1 MFKFIIPNKYDY
13 DNGIIPTYC
22 KWYKYCLVCGMKFE
36 LYPETREY
44 CCADCVYRHREIKQ

>member
-36 LYPETREY
+36 LYPDTREY